1 MKIAFHQITS
11 GSKRDLKETFKAYA
25 EAGWRHFEVNL
36 WETEAFVTQHG
47 AKSLAALAKD
57 FGLHCVGA
65 TGLSIPAFQG
75 GEALEAATK
84 QMEMHAQV
92 MHALECTA
100 IVVGGDVPK
109 DFPPRA
115 QNSTEKALSA
125 RDATYRNALKEFAMA
140 VERVAETAA
149 KYDVTLALEVNWCGL
164 ARSFRTMAELVM
176 MVDRDNVGATWDP
189 AHFYSTASRL
199 SDLDRLRGKI
209 VHAHL
214 NDIRNCFMEA
224 MDINGDRVLPGDGV
238 LPLVEWTN
246 KIHSLGYRGW
256 HCVELFSDDLWVEPL
271 HEIATRAK
279 KACERVWP
287 DAEF

>member
-11 GSKRDLKETFKAYA
+11 GSKRDLNETFEAYA
-25 EAGWRHFEVNL
+25 DAGWRHFEVNL
-36 WETEAFVTQHG
+36 WETEEFVTQHG

-57 FGLHCVGA
+57 FGLKCVGA

-75 GEALEAATK
+75 GDALEAALK
-84 QMEMHAQV
+84 QIERHAQV
-92 MHALECTA
+92 MNALECTA

-115 QNSTEKALSA
+115 QNSTENALSA
-125 RDATYRNALKEFAMA
+125 RDAAYRNALREFATA
-140 VERVAETAA
+140 VGRVAEVAA
-149 KYDVTLALEVNWCGL
+149 KYGVTLALEVNWCGL
-164 ARSFRTMAELVM
+164 ARSFRTMAELVA

-189 AHFYSTASRL
+189 AHFYSTPSRL
-199 SDLDRLRGKI
+199 SDLDRLRGKV

-214 NDIRNCFMEA
+214 NDIRNCYMEA

-238 LPLVEWTN
+238 LPLVEWTD

-256 HCVELFSDDLWVEPL
+256 HCVELFSDDLWAEPL
-271 HEIATRAK
+271 REIATRTK
-279 KACERVWP
+279 KACEHVWP
-287 DAEF
+287 NAEF